1 MVSEK
6 IQKRLQLYV
15 KLDDFQKNFDTKT
28 LPAEMGGSIPMATMI
43 DLWKQELAAK
53 RDKLIELDKMQI
65 LSTRGI
71 LSSSKKSDNV
81 CNNNKNGL
89 VVDNGISLTGTFRKL
104 EID

>member
-15 KLDDFQKNFDTKT
+15 KLDAFQKKFDTKT

-71 LSSSKKSDNV
+71 LSSKKSDNG
-81 CNNNKNGL
+81 CNNSKNEL